1 MRKFIKVFGNM
12 GILSGLR
19 ILGIREEFSGFG
31 ILRIFRN
38 FWGMKL
44 RNFKCLKIYE
54 IEEFVKL
61 EILSSSIKIKRI

>member
-1 MRKFIKVFGNM
+1 M

-38 FWGMKL
+38 FLGD
-44 RNFKCLKIYE
+44 E
-54 IEEFVKL
+54 IEKF
-61 EILSSSIKIKRI
+61 

>member
-19 ILGIREEFSGFG
+19 ILGIREEFSGFE

-54 IEEFVKL
+54 IEE
-61 EILSSSIKIKRI
+61 